1 MTEQKLLPSSSES
14 SGIRSGTAEFIRVQ
28 IALFLGGFSTFSL
41 VYCVQPLLPL
51 FSHDYGITPAQAS
64 VALSTTTGTMS
75 VMLIIAS
82 VLSDRFGRR
91 GIMLFSLLIAALLM
105 IGCALINSFHALFVL
120 RTLQGIAL
128 AGLPAIAMA
137 YLAEEIEYSALG
149 YAMGFYIS
157 GNALGG
163 MSGRFITAWVAEHS
177 SWQIALATIGVLA
190 LLMAIGCWKLLPPS
204 RRFQPRPL
212 QLAVMWEG
220 ARAHFRD
227 ARLPWLFLVGF
238 LLMGSFI
245 SVYNYLAF
253 RLALSP
259 FSLSTGQIGSVF
271 LLYIIGMFSS
281 TWVGRMADRFGLSRI
296 LWVVVALMLGG
307 VLLTLVESLW
317 VVIVGVAILTFG
329 FFSSH
334 AVASSWV
341 GRRAKTARGL
351 ASALYLWAY
360 YFGSSIIGTFSGT
373 LWGVGGWQAIVVCLV
388 TCLALCLAVAVYLL
402 RQEQGSE

>member
-1 MTEQKLLPSSSES
+1 MTEHKPPSLPATEAP
-14 SGIRSGTAEFIRVQ
+14 GIRAGTPAFIRLQ
-28 IALFLGGFSTFSL
+28 IALFLGGFSTFAL

-51 FSHDYGITPAQAS
+51 FSHDYDISPAQAS

-75 VMLIIAS
+75 VMLIVAS

-91 GIMLFSLLIAALLM
+91 GIMLFSLLAAALLM
-105 IGCALINSFHALFVL
+105 LACAAAGNFHTLVVL
-120 RTLQGIAL
+120 RTVQAVAL
-128 AGLPAIAMA
+128 AGLPAVAMA
-137 YLAEEIEYSALG
+137 YLAEEIEFSALG

-163 MSGRFITAWVAEHS
+163 MSGRFICAWVAEHS
-177 SWQIALATIGVLA
+177 SWQMALAVIGVLA
-190 LLMAIGCWKLLPPS
+190 LLMAVGFWKLLPPS
-204 RRFQPRPL
+204 RRFRPRPL
-212 QLAVMWEG
+212 QLSVMWEG

-238 LLMGSFI
+238 LLMGSFV

-253 RLALSP
+253 RLVQAP
-259 FSLSTGQIGSVF
+259 FSLSTGQVGSVF

-281 TWVGRMADRFGLSRI
+281 PWAGRLADRFGLSRV

-307 VLLTLVESLW
+307 VLLTLADSLW
-317 VVIVGVAILTFG
+317 VVIAGVAVLTFG
-329 FFSSH
+329 FFSGH

-341 GRRAKTARGL
+341 GRRAKTARGM

-373 LWGVGGWQAIVVCLV
+373 LWGVGGWSAIVACLA
-388 TCLALCLAVAVYLL
+388 TCLALCLAASVHLWRVE
-402 RQEQGSE
+402 QE